1 MYHFLRNSQTFM
13 KTISIASNEDSV
25 FIRLD
30 RTLLDDKKIIQF
42 IKLVE
47 DMFPDLTVFPVEG
60 VSMQEQAEIENI
72 IDSMSIDDKKIDIS
86 RFVTL

>member
-1 MYHFLRNSQTFM
+1 M